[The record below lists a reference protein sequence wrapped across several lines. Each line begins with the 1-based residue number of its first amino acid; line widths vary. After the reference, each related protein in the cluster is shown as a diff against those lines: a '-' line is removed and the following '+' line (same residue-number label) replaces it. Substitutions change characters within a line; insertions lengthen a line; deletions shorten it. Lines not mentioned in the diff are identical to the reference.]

1 MCCKISFAICLLVL
15 YYNINNSYYY
25 LYICWGSTPT
35 RDAIYDIDKS
45 CQSKYNIQMAR
56 STTPRVIKNKP
67 VVPEDTCQYIDM
79 VQELI
84 DKIADQENALW
95 RSEQAT
101 LAKALLEYI
110 RESNQKLR
118 VSGKFWYERCKNK
131 GDV

>member
-1 MCCKISFAICLLVL
+1 
-15 YYNINNSYYY
+15 
-25 LYICWGSTPT
+25 
-35 RDAIYDIDKS
+35 
-45 CQSKYNIQMAR
+45 MAR